1 MAGIRPGHVVRSVG
15 DVPIQRAVRDRLGA
29 SDAASPT
36 ARDWALQHA
45 LAGPRAGAFRIET
58 AEARGPRAYEI
69 ARSATPP
76 ANGPALVA
84 RRVGEARDV
93 GYLRLKAPLDD
104 AAVPTQFDGAMAYL
118 AGTRGLILD
127 LREATGPFRDSARA
141 RATLL
146 AILNRFVAKPAP
158 WQARESRAGER
169 VVDFATPHAT
179 PHTAPLVVLV
189 DRWTA
194 GARLVGTR
202 MAGLRGELREAR
214 LPRSRITLRFPA
226 EKAFRP
232 DGTPRESVVPDVF
245 VDLAAPKGGPGDPIL
260 YQGLKLFEK

>member
-1 MAGIRPGHVVRSVG
+1 
-15 DVPIQRAVRDRLGA
+15 
-29 SDAASPT
+29 
-36 ARDWALQHA
+36 
-45 LAGPRAGAFRIET
+45 
-58 AEARGPRAYEI
+58 
-69 ARSATPP
+69 
-76 ANGPALVA
+76 
-84 RRVGEARDV
+84 VGEARDV

-194 GARLVGTR
+194 GEGEALAVGLQAAAGARLVGTR